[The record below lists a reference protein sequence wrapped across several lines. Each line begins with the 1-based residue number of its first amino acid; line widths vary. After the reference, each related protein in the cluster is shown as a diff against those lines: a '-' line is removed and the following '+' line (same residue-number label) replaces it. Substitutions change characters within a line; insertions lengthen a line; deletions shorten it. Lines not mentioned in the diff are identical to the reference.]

1 MLENGKINS
10 EKLQQVMGG
19 TLTFENEQ
27 KLYALI
33 EKLLEKKWST
43 CRNCGEKYL
52 KPDASLPNAYGD
64 FSLCPDCNKEV
75 RLGLEV
81 RKQIM
86 QGLLERI
93 KNS

>member
-1 MLENGKINS
+1 MLENGKING
-10 EKLQQVMGG
+10 EKLQQIVGG
-19 TLTFENEQ
+19 ALTYENEQ

-33 EKLLEKKWST
+33 EKLLKEKWST

-52 KPDASLPNAYGD
+52 KPDTMTPNAYGD

-93 KNS
+93 KSS